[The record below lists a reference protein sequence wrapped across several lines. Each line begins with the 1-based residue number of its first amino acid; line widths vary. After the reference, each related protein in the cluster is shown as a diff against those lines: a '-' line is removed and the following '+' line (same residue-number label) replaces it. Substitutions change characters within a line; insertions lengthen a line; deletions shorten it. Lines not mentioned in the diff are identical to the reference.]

1 MPTSS
6 GSPLPPPNGYGSW
19 LEYALSTFDVRSVL
33 VDASLG
39 GEQTLH
45 REDVL
50 AAVWA
55 ELNEL
60 RVRAGLLPV
69 EPQGSVVKG

>member
-6 GSPLPPPNGYGSW
+6 GSPLPPPSGYGSW
-19 LEYALSTFDVRSVL
+19 LEYALSTFDVRSIL
-33 VDASLG
+33 MDASLG
-39 GEQTLH
+39 GEKTLH

-55 ELNEL
+55 ELNDL

-69 EPQGSVVKG
+69 DPKGSAFKG

>member
-6 GSPLPPPNGYGSW
+6 GSPLPPPSGYGSW
-19 LEYALSTFDVRSVL
+19 LEYALSTFDVRSIL
-33 VDASLG
+33 VDASLDG
-39 GEQTLH
+39 GKTLH

-60 RVRAGLLPV
+60 RVCAGLPPV
-69 EPQGSVVKG
+69 DPKGSVFKG